1 MSRHIAA
8 LLTAGAL
15 LLGPGAALSQED
27 PIFDFPGFEAPTF
40 DAPSLPSFDIAAPT
54 PPEPPAA
61 PEFTDFNL
69 SDPGVIPIDPDPL
82 GRVKVKFP
90 FDREEFEESL
100 EELRAALREA
110 LIGFGDSIRGRIP
123 DSTP

>member
-27 PIFDFPGFEAPTF
+27 PIFDFPEFEAPTF
-40 DAPSLPSFDIAAPT
+40 DAPSLPSFDIAA
-54 PPEPPAA
+54 PEPPAA

-69 SDPGVIPIDPDPL
+69 SDPGVIPIGPDPA

-123 DSTP
+123 DGAP